1 MKKKLL
7 FLLPLLLMPLTA
19 CDMSALAN
27 KSNDEEEKETSDEG
41 AGEKLSFDKDEVF
54 NKLKNYGKTTG
65 FDITFDTKTISDGE
79 ETNTSMEVAMKDNMV
94 WLIQDGAYTGA
105 EYNETSVTLFTSED
119 GVTFD
124 TTEYGPEQLEDKTPE
139 EFFED
144 LLDTYTSFFY
154 FADVYKSL
162 GLTKVRNMVYA
173 NTEAAEY
180 SFEFHYGGAGAT
192 YKTYIDDELGIN
204 LYFFAETIDAEGA
217 KESTEFKVKTF
228 LSGDQVKKPNIN
240 NN

>member
-7 FLLPLLLMPLTA
+7 FLLPLLLISLTA
-19 CDMSALAN
+19 CDMSALAD
-27 KSNDEEEKETSDEG
+27 KSNDEEEQESSDEG
-41 AGEKLSFDKDEVF
+41 VGEKLSFDKDEVF

-65 FDITFDTKTISDGE
+65 FDITFDTKTIQDGQTSE
-79 ETNTSMEVAMKDNMV
+79 NSMEVAMKDNMV
-94 WLIQDGAYTGA
+94 WLVTEGTYTGA

-124 TTEYGPEQLEDKTPE
+124 TTEYGPEQLENKTPE

-144 LLDTYTSFFY
+144 LLDTYTSVFY
-154 FADVYKSL
+154 FADMYKTL

-173 NTEAAEY
+173 NREAAEY
-180 SFEFHYGGAGAT
+180 SFEFYYGGVGAT

-204 LYFFAETIDAEGA
+204 LYFLADATDEEG
-217 KESTEFKVKTF
+217 KTTTEFKVTSF
-228 LSGDQVKKPNIN
+228 LSGNQVSKPNIH
-240 NN
+240 

>member
-7 FLLPLLLMPLTA
+7 FLLPLLLVPLTA
-19 CDMSALAN
+19 CDASGAED
-27 KSNDEEEKETSDEG
+27 NDESDAQDSSVVEEK
-41 AGEKLSFDKDEVF
+41 LNFDKDEVF

-65 FDITFDTKTISDGE
+65 FDITFDTKTIQDGQTSE
-79 ETNTSMEVAMKDNMV
+79 NSMEVAMKDNMV
-94 WLIQDGAYTGA
+94 WLVTEGTYTGA

-124 TTEYGPEQLEDKTPE
+124 TTEYGPEQLENKTPE

-154 FADVYKSL
+154 FADMYKTL

-173 NTEAAEY
+173 NREAAEY
-180 SFEFHYGGAGAT
+180 SFEFYYGGVGAT

-204 LYFFAETIDAEGA
+204 LYFFADATDEDGN
-217 KESTEFKVKTF
+217 KTSTEFKVTAF
-228 LSGDQVKKPNIN
+228 LSGNQVKKPNIH
-240 NN
+240 